1 MSTRPGAGGTAD
13 PTTMVVRARLS
24 ALRADPFARS
34 LMLITLGALLLRVV
48 YVLVAKRD
56 EPALGDA
63 IYYSAQ
69 AQEVADGGW
78 FMHPEH
84 PREAADHPPLT
95 ALTLAPI
102 SLLIPNELLA
112 QRLFQTLIGT
122 ATVVVI
128 GFLARRLAG
137 DTAGLVAA
145 GIAAVYP
152 NLWVNDAL
160 TMSESVSTLCIAGLL
175 LAVVRFADEPSYR
188 TAAWAGLVG
197 GMAVLAR
204 AELALLLALAVTPV
218 ALLVRSAPLRR
229 RVGWIAVT
237 GGVALALLVPW
248 SLYNAGRF
256 DRPVLIS
263 TNDGLT
269 LGGAN
274 CATDYDTSAVGL
286 WHLDCLGPG
295 VLTTDQQEDPSVVS
309 ARYRDQAF
317 DYIGDNVRRLP
328 RVMAIRIGRTWN
340 LYDPAQMVH
349 FTEPEGREL
358 PVSWTGLFVYYALLP
373 LAVAG
378 AVVLRRRRRPVWPF
392 IATAVT
398 VTVTSALFYGHVRF
412 RTPAEV
418 ALVVLA
424 AAALTAWPAPASPG
438 FVEAD
443 GRDRH
448 EGDLG
453 RDPVAGE
460 AEGQGGGG
468 GHDQDGA
475 ELGQQ

>member
-1 MSTRPGAGGTAD
+1 MSIRPGTNTTAD
-13 PTTMVVRARLS
+13 RPDMAVRTRLS
-24 ALRADPFARS
+24 ALRADRFAWT
-34 LMLITLGALLLRVV
+34 LTLITLGALLLRVV

-56 EPALGDA
+56 EPAMCDA

-78 FMHPEH
+78 FMHPDH

-112 QRLFQTLIGT
+112 QRLFQTLIGA

-128 GFLARRLAG
+128 GFLGRRLAG
-137 DTAGLVAA
+137 DTVGLVAA

-188 TAAWAGLVG
+188 AAAWVGVIGGLS
-197 GMAVLAR
+197 VLAR

-218 ALLVRSAPLRR
+218 ALMVRSAPLRR
-229 RVGWIAVT
+229 RVGWVAVA
-237 GGVALALLVPW
+237 GGVAVALLVPW
-248 SLYNAGRF
+248 TLYNAGRF
-256 DRPVLIS
+256 ERPVLIS

-274 CATDYDTSAVGL
+274 CATDYDTTAVGL

-309 ARYRDQAF
+309 ERYRDQAF

-328 RVMAIRIGRTWN
+328 RVMLIRAGRTWN
-340 LYDPAQMVH
+340 VYDPAQMVR

-358 PVSWTGLFVYYALLP
+358 PVSWAGLFAYYALLP
-373 LAVAG
+373 FAVAG
-378 AVVLRRRRRPVWPF
+378 AVVLWRRHRPVWPF
-392 IATAVT
+392 VATAVT
-398 VTVTSALFYGHVRF
+398 VTVTSVLFYGHVRF

-418 ALVVLA
+418 AIVVLA
-424 AAALTAWPAPASPG
+424 AVSLTAWLAPDRLPG
-438 FVEAD
+438 RARGSAGDDESVEESVHAT
-443 GRDRH
+443 
-448 EGDLG
+448 
-453 RDPVAGE
+453 
-460 AEGQGGGG
+460 
-468 GHDQDGA
+468 
-475 ELGQQ
+475 

>member
-1 MSTRPGAGGTAD
+1 VLRPWL
-13 PTTMVVRARLS
+13 V
-24 ALRADPFARS
+24 ALRSDRFTRC
-34 LMLITLGALLLRVV
+34 LGLIALGGLLLRVV

-69 AQEVADGGW
+69 AQEIADGGW
-78 FMHPEH
+78 FMHPDH

-95 ALTLAPI
+95 ALVLAPV
-102 SLLIPNELLA
+102 SFLVPNEILA
-112 QRLFQTLIGT
+112 QRLFQTLIGA
-122 ATVVVI
+122 ATIVVI

-160 TMSESVSTLCIAGLL
+160 TMSESTSTLCIAVMLL
-175 LAVVRFADEPSYR
+175 VIVRFADEPSAR
-188 TAAWAGLVG
+188 TAAWCGIVG
-197 GMAVLAR
+197 GVAVLAR
-204 AELALLLALAVTPV
+204 AELALLLAVAVVPI

-229 RVGWIAVT
+229 RVGWIGLT
-237 GGVALALLVPW
+237 GGLALAVLAPW
-248 SLYNAGRF
+248 TVYNAGRF

-274 CATDYDTSAVGL
+274 CATDYDTSSVGL

-295 VLTTDQQEDPSVVS
+295 VLTTDQLEDPSIVS
-309 ARYRDQAF
+309 ERYRDQAF
-317 DYIGDNVRRLP
+317 EYIGDNLGELP

-340 LYDPAQMVH
+340 LYDPAFMVR
-349 FTEPEGREL
+349 FTGPEGREL
-358 PVSWTGLFVYYALLP
+358 PVSWAGLAGYYLLVP

-378 AVVLRRRRRPVWPF
+378 AAVLRRRERPLWPLL
-392 IATAVT
+392 ATVVT
-398 VTVTSALFYGHVRF
+398 VTVTSALFYGHIRF

-424 AAALTAWPAPASPG
+424 AVALAARFGPSEPELIDT
-438 FVEAD
+438 
-443 GRDRH
+443 DRSQGD

-453 RDPVAGE
+453 RDSIAGE
-460 AEGQGGGG
+460 AEGQGRSRGD
-468 GHDQDGA
+468 HEDRAQ
-475 ELGQQ
+475 LR

>member
-1 MSTRPGAGGTAD
+1 MAVRTRLA
-13 PTTMVVRARLS
+13 
-24 ALRADPFARS
+24 ALRADHFAWS
-34 LMLITLGALLLRVV
+34 LTLITLGALVLRVV
-48 YVLVAKRD
+48 YVLVAKQD
-56 EPALGDA
+56 EPAMGDA

-78 FMHPEH
+78 FMHPDH

-95 ALTLAPI
+95 ALSLAPI
-102 SLLIPNELLA
+102 SLLVPNELLA
-112 QRLFQTLIGT
+112 QRLFQTLIGA

-128 GFLARRLAG
+128 AFLARRLAG
-137 DTAGLVAA
+137 DTVGLVAA

-175 LAVVRFADEPSYR
+175 LAVVRFADGPSYR
-188 TAAWAGLVG
+188 TAAWAGLIG
-197 GMAVLAR
+197 GIAVLAR
-204 AELALLLALAVTPV
+204 AELALLLALAITPV
-218 ALLVRSAPLRR
+218 ALLVRSAPISR
-229 RVGWIAVT
+229 RVGWVAVA
-237 GGVALALLVPW
+237 GGVAIGLLVPW

-274 CATDYDTSAVGL
+274 CATDYDTGAVGL

-295 VLTTDQQEDPSVVS
+295 VLTTDQEEDPSVVS
-309 ARYRDQAF
+309 ERYRDQAF
-317 DYIGDNVRRLP
+317 DYIGDNLRRLP
-328 RVMAIRIGRTWN
+328 RVMLIRIGRTWN
-340 LYDPAQMVH
+340 VYDPAQMVR

-358 PVSWTGLFVYYALLP
+358 PVSWGGLVAYYALVP
-373 LAVAG
+373 FAVAG
-378 AVVLRRRRRPVWPF
+378 AVVLRRRHRPVWPF
-392 IATAVT
+392 IATAIT

-418 ALVVLA
+418 GIVVLA
-424 AAALTAWPAPASPG
+424 AVALTAWLASGSGPPSAPGLLES
-438 FVEAD
+438 D
-443 GRDRH
+443 GGHGDQR
-448 EGDLG
+448 DLG

-460 AEGQGGGG
+460 SERQRRRS
-468 GHDQDGA
+468 GHDEDRRQ
-475 ELGQQ
+475 LGQQ